1 MEINISSLTGDNY
14 LERKHKMPKI
24 TLDYEQAHK
33 FVEKNKQNGFFWDGY
48 TIVKWTPGS
57 NGYMQKNGMFREN
70 KWGYSSRYNVTSS
83 GMWELSDKYA
93 RFI

>member
-1 MEINISSLTGDNY
+1 
-14 LERKHKMPKI
+14 MPKI
-24 TLDYEQAHK
+24 VLDYEQAHK
-33 FVEKNKQNGFFWDGY
+33 FVEKNKKNGFFWDGY

>member
-14 LERKHKMPKI
+14 LERKHKMLKI